1 MIVDDVAP
9 LELNNCR
16 IAYLEISM
24 LTAAFIPYTGT
35 FWFYHKFWI

>member
-16 IAYLEISM
+16 LAYLEISM
-24 LTAAFIPYTGT
+24 LTAALIPYTGRLNKLS
-35 FWFYHKFWI
+35 H